1 MAVHIHQ
8 LAEVRSEFVGEG
20 SRIWQFSVILP
31 GAVIGVDANICSH
44 CFIEDDVVLG
54 DRVTVKA
61 GVQLWNGLRVGNDV
75 FIGPN
80 ATFTND
86 KFPRSKRHLAE
97 VLVTNIHD
105 GASIGA
111 GAVILPGL
119 TIGKNAMVA
128 AGAVVT
134 RSVPPNAIVRG
145 NPARISGYVDAQRSE
160 TLNSSKLMQ
169 HHADGRSRVRGV
181 KLLTLPST
189 SDIRGSLTV
198 GEFSRSIPFTAKRYF
213 VVFDVPSVETRGEH
227 AHRKCHQCLICTHG
241 TMRAIVDDGTTR
253 EEFLLDRPDVAL
265 YVPPM
270 IWGTQY
276 QYSQDATLLVF
287 ASDFY
292 DQNDYIRS
300 YEEFLSLVK
309 DPA

>member
-8 LAEVRSEFVGEG
+8 LSDVSSKSIGEG
-20 SRIWQFSVILP
+20 SRIWQFTTILP
-31 GAVIGVDANICSH
+31 GAVIGEDANICSH

-54 DRVTVKA
+54 NRVTVKA
-61 GVQLWNGLRVGNDV
+61 GVHLWNGLRIGNDV

-86 KFPRSKRHLAE
+86 KFPRSKRHLAQ
-97 VLVTNIHD
+97 VLMTHIQD

-111 GAVILPGL
+111 GAVILPGV
-119 TIGKNAMVA
+119 TVGQNAMVA

-134 RSVPPNAIVRG
+134 RSVPPNAIVKG
-145 NPARISGYVDAQRSE
+145 NPARISGYVDAQRE
-160 TLNSSKLMQ
+160 ESSF
-169 HHADGRSRVRGV
+169 DGNVEKRGAGGKSKVSGVR
-181 KLLTLPST
+181 LLKLPST

-198 GEFSRSIPFTAKRYF
+198 GEFSRTIPFNVKRYF
-213 VVFDVPSVETRGEH
+213 VVFDVPSAETRGEH
-227 AHRKCHQCLICTHG
+227 AHRKCHQCLTCIHG
-241 TMRAIVDDGTTR
+241 TMRAIVDDGTAR
-253 EEFLLDRPDVAL
+253 EEFLLDRPDMVL

-276 QYSQDATLLVF
+276 QYSKDATLLVL
-287 ASDFY
+287 ASEFY
-292 DQNDYIRS
+292 EKDDYIRS
-300 YEEFLSLVK
+300 YDEFLSLVK